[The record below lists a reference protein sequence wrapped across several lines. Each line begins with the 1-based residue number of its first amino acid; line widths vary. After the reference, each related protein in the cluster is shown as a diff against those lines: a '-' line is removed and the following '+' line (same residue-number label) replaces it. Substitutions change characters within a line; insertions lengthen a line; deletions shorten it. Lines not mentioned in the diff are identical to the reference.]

1 MFGTHPS
8 LPTATRIDEVGVLC
22 SQRVVLPAGR
32 RYYDP
37 LRLPLGCRFPV
48 LPVMGGGSLPVPL
61 WRVDG
66 PQLGPTAGP
75 HMVCRSPSWGT
86 SPPHV
91 GSTGPAPAA
100 IAHLG
105 PEEGLSSSQDSLL
118 AVQRPLRRRVL
129 GHPLQDPGCCP
140 WPSPTLH
147 RLGSLWSAFRRGAND
162 ACPGFAAAADWTSCS
177 PPCRGFVAPLRRRDL
192 ARRREPCYRGPW
204 RLPGPD
210 SHWLVVLSLSL
221 GLLLSTTPFRVVA
234 LRPEP
239 SGRTKSRTQKNH
251 APPRRIS
258 SILELVPGFEPGT

>member
-162 ACPGFAAAADWTSCS
+162 ACPGFAAAADRPVARPLSGTSLLRFDGGFS
-177 PPCRGFVAPLRRRDL
+177 PDAGSRATRD
-192 ARRREPCYRGPW
+192 
-204 RLPGPD
+204 PGVSPD
-210 SHWLVVLSLSL
+210 QTRTGWLS
-221 GLLLSTTPFRVVA
+221 
-234 LRPEP
+234 
-239 SGRTKSRTQKNH
+239 
-251 APPRRIS
+251 
-258 SILELVPGFEPGT
+258 